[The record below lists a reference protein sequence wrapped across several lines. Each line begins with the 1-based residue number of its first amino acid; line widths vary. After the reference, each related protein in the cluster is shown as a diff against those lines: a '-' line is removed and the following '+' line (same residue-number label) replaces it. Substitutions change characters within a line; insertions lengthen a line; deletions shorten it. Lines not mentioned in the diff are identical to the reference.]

1 MAQSLLAGLN
11 LEETQQEL
19 LTQMTYL
26 LLGIFEK
33 MPRLDGND
41 RLIVNPSE
49 STAPVAISSGT
60 VTTVSTV
67 SNITN
72 VGGKDAANI
81 AYATA
86 NIGCA
91 HIYNNIIVS

>member
-26 LLGIFEK
+26 LVGILEK

-49 STAPVAISSGT
+49 STSPITISSGT
-60 VTTVSTV
+60 V
-67 SNITN
+67 SNITAL
-72 VGGKDAANI
+72 GGKDSANI

>member
-33 MPRLDGND
+33 MPRLDSND

-60 VTTVSTV
+60 VSTV

-72 VGGKDAANI
+72 VGGRDATNI

>member
-33 MPRLDGND
+33 MPRLDSND

-49 STAPVAISSGT
+49 STAPVTISSG
-60 VTTVSTV
+60 TV

-72 VGGKDAANI
+72 VGGRDATNI